1 VFKNS
6 FIPRRLDE
14 VTHFERDAARIAT
27 GGYTEGIYYQTVT
40 GLEADLS
47 GVRMVPNLLQP
58 ADGAAAGAAP
68 VTASALP
75 DEPAALAEPAVAPK
89 EAEAAAAAEQ
99 EDEEDEEDEES
110 SEESEGSE
118 EGTAAGS
125 GDERGT
131 PSTWAHRPGPPTREE
146 LRAQRR
152 DNKNAVKEAQRERRK
167 TKLPKHMK
175 KKRVNANKK

>member
-47 GVRMVPNLLQP
+47 GVRTVPSMLQQP
-58 ADGAAAGAAP
+58 GGGEGVAGDDAAP
-68 VTASALP
+68 EAAQPV
-75 DEPAALAEPAVAPK
+75 EPAETPFLAPPPAG
-89 EAEAAAAAEQ
+89 EEAAPAAPGSHASSS
-99 EDEEDEEDEES
+99 DEEEEE
-110 SEESEGSE
+110 EGS
-118 EGTAAGS
+118 AAGS

-131 PSTWAHRPGPPTREE
+131 PSTWKHRPEPLTREE
-146 LRAQRR
+146 LRSQRR
-152 DNKNAVKEAQRERRK
+152 DNKDAVKEAQRERRK
-167 TKLPKHMK
+167 TKLPKHLK
-175 KKRVNANKK
+175 KKRVNAGKK